1 MSSNQTQ
8 ARPARRSPPARRT
21 GTRAGPGPGRFGA
34 LLLLLLWFL
43 PSWRAG
49 LHHSLVEHRHGADGR
64 CWHLEQEPRPAWPG
78 GEQERVE
85 ACGHGHGRAVAAS
98 REAEPAR
105 KAPAGRA
112 PAGSGTAADRGVPE
126 GAPRWRPADGTLIAG
141 GCTIPWPG
149 LPGSGPELLAAPG
162 AGCPGEPGAIAA
174 RPPRAPERRGEALF
188 RLAPKGSPPASGAQ
202 PSFPSAIPGTRPRR
216 A

>member
-1 MSSNQTQ
+1 MSSSQTL
-8 ARPARRSPPARRT
+8 ARPERRWPPAQRT
-21 GTRAGPGPGRFGA
+21 GTRAGPGAGRVGA

-64 CWHLEQEPRPAWPG
+64 CWHLEQEPRPGSPG
-78 GEQERVE
+78 AGQPRLET
-85 ACGHGHGRAVAAS
+85 CGHAHGRAVAAS

-105 KAPAGRA
+105 EAHAGGA
-112 PAGSGTAADRGVPE
+112 PAGSGTAADRSVPA

-141 GCTIPWPG
+141 GCAIPWPG
-149 LPGSGPELLAAPG
+149 LPSSGPELPPAPR
-162 AGCPGEPGAIAA
+162 AGCPGETGPIAA
-174 RPPRAPERRGEALF
+174 LTPRAPQRRGEALF